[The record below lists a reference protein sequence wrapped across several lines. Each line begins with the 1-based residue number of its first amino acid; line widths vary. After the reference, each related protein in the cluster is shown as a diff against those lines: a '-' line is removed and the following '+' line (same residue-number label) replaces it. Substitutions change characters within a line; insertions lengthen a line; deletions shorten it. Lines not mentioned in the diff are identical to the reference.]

1 MEIRNSKT
9 EMPLFKVKGEK
20 FIFAVQIKLQG
31 KCGVV
36 GENRMEKIKLTD
48 ICNPKQWKTIPTSEL
63 LENGYPV
70 YGANGIIGYYSE
82 FNHKNPVIT
91 VTCRGATCGTI
102 NITVPKSYVTG
113 NAMCLDDV
121 RSDIY
126 MEYLYYCLK
135 HYNFNNVISGS
146 AQPQITRQG
155 MEKIYVT
162 IGSHNEQMDIVDKL
176 KKVENVIGLRKRE
189 LKQLETLVKS
199 RFVEL
204 FGDPIKNPKG
214 WEIVK
219 LSECLERIDNGK
231 SFTCDSNAREG
242 VFPAILKLSAATY
255 GDYRPY
261 ENKALLD
268 EKQFV
273 ESVEVHR
280 GDLLFTRK
288 NTPDLVGMAAY
299 VFETPEKLMMPDLI
313 FRLVTNERMTPT
325 FLWQLINNR
334 EFRPAIQGI
343 SGGSAKS
350 MSNISKERLKNI
362 EVICPPISEQK
373 KLEGVLEQ
381 VDKSKSKIQKS
392 LEETQLLFDS
402 LMQKYFG

>member
-1 MEIRNSKT
+1 MEHKKLGDIATYINGYAFKPQDRGEKGLPIIRIQDLTGNAYDVGFYDGDYPERIEINDGDILISWSASLGVYIWDKGKA
-9 EMPLFKVKGEK
+9 LLNQHIFKVVFDKIK
-20 FIFAVQIKLQG
+20 VDKRYFVFAVQYKL
-31 KCGVV
+31 K
-36 GENRMEKIKLTD
+36 EMEL
-48 ICNPKQWKTIPTSEL
+48 KT
-63 LENGYPV
+63 
-70 YGANGIIGYYSE
+70 
-82 FNHKNPVIT
+82 H
-91 VTCRGATCGTI
+91 GATMKHIVKKDFDNTLI
-102 NITVPKSYVTG
+102 PFPSIKDQIEIANI
-113 NAMCLDDV
+113 
-121 RSDIY
+121 
-126 MEYLYYCLK
+126 
-135 HYNFNNVISGS
+135 ISKAS
-146 AQPQITRQG
+146 EIISLRQ
-155 MEKIYVT
+155 E
-162 IGSHNEQMDIVDKL
+162 
-176 KKVENVIGLRKRE
+176 
-189 LKQLETLVKS
+189 QLEKLEELIRA

-214 WEIVK
+214 WEVVK

-381 VDKSKSKIQKS
+381 VDKSKLQYHTHTCQPNTS
-392 LEETQLLFDS
+392 
-402 LMQKYFG
+402 

>member
-1 MEIRNSKT
+1 MIRLGDVAT
-9 EMPLFKVKGEK
+9 Y
-20 FIFAVQIKLQG
+20 I
-31 KCGVV
+31 
-36 GENRMEKIKLTD
+36 
-48 ICNPKQWKTIPTSEL
+48 
-63 LENGYPV
+63 NGYAFKPEDR
-70 YGANGIIGYYSE
+70 GEEGLPIIR
-82 FNHKNPVIT
+82 IQDL
-91 VTCRGATCGTI
+91 
-102 NITVPKSYVTG
+102 TG
-113 NAMCLDDV
+113 NAHDLGF
-121 RSDIY
+121 Y
-126 MEYLYYCLK
+126 NGEY
-135 HYNFNNVISGS
+135 
-146 AQPQITRQG
+146 P
-155 MEKIYVT
+155 
-162 IGSHNEQMDIVDKL
+162 
-176 KKVENVIGLRKRE
+176 KKVEINDGDILISWSASLGVYIWSEGKALLNQHIFKVVFDKVAIDKNYFVYAVRRKLVEMGMKTHGATMKHIVKKDFDATLIPYPTLDKQAEIAANLNKVSSIIEARE
-189 LKQLETLVKS
+189 QELQLLDNLIKA

-214 WEIVK
+214 WDVVK

-242 VFPAILKLSAATY
+242 AFPAILKLSAATY

-313 FRLVTNERMTPT
+313 FRLVTNERMTPI

-334 EFRPAIQGI
+334 EFRPVIQGI

-373 KLEGVLEQ
+373 KLEGVLDQ
-381 VDKSKSKIQKS
+381 VDKSKFIN
-392 LEETQLLFDS
+392 QLL
-402 LMQKYFG
+402 QKMELYMSRYNRESEIKQKKCF